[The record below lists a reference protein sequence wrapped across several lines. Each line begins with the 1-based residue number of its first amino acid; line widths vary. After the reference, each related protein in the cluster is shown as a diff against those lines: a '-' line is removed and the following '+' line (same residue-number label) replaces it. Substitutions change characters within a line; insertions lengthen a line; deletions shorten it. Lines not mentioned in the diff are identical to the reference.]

1 VPQPRYATLTRSP
14 REVLIP
20 KSQRRDLR
28 PGGHAG
34 PAITEMARK
43 RFRSTQRNEP
53 VTDRSFQE
61 YLYQTAAPTTTRTE
75 VMRLVRGGED
85 TYLELKVKL
94 SNPERIAQGIVALAN
109 TGGGTMVFGVNDQMR
124 VEGIDDPE
132 EVQDELVRI
141 CREEIIPPLIPFIDR
156 IAFDNGRRIVALDVQ
171 GKRRPYRT
179 RDGRFF
185 IRVGEDKRETSPE
198 ELSTLLDDARPLL
211 YEDIPV
217 TRATVGDIDE
227 AHLWSFLRAFEGGA
241 FDESSVKDYPTPE
254 ILERYLMLAMKGYDD
269 LTPTVAGMVLFGRD
283 DAVSRSLPRTEII
296 ATRFGGENAQAPV
309 IERIELQGNLATL
322 YESAQR
328 FVKRYCDLWDAR
340 PAKGT
345 VEPAPVAARAN
356 YHRAVICEGIANALM
371 HRDLVVRDVTTRLHI
386 FDRAIEIVNP
396 RRSAG
401 FAPQALKGIRFGV
414 QQRLNPRIAAIFSNE
429 AYGLQL
435 VRGGLPMVLREARA
449 FSHRLPEIVAF
460 NDEFRLRIH
469 GV

>member
-1 VPQPRYATLTRSP
+1 
-14 REVLIP
+14 
-20 KSQRRDLR
+20 
-28 PGGHAG
+28 
-34 PAITEMARK
+34 MARK
-43 RFRSTQRNEP
+43 RFRSTQRYEP

-61 YLYQTAAPTTTRTE
+61 YLYQTAAPLTTRTE
-75 VMRLVRGGED
+75 LMRLVRGGED

-124 VEGIDDPE
+124 VEGIDHPE

-156 IAFDNGRRIVALDVQ
+156 IAFDNGRRIVALDVE

-217 TRATVGDIDE
+217 VRATLNDIDE
-227 AHLWSFLRAFEGGA
+227 AHLWSFMRAFEGTA
-241 FDESSVKDYPTPE
+241 FDESSVQGYPTAE
-254 ILERYLMLAMKGYDD
+254 ILERYLMLAVKSHDD
-269 LTPTVAGMVLFGRD
+269 LTPTVAGMHLFGRD
-283 DAVSRSLPRTEII
+283 ESLAKFLPRTSIV
-296 ATRFGGENAQAPV
+296 ATRFSGDNSKAPA
-309 IERIELQGNLATL
+309 IERVELQGNLATL

-328 FVKRYCDLWDAR
+328 FILRYCDLWDAR
-340 PAKGT
+340 PARQPAEA
-345 VEPAPVAARAN
+345 VAPVVARAN
-356 YHRAVICEGIANALM
+356 YHRGVVCEAIANALI
-371 HRDLVVRDVTTRLHI
+371 HRDLVVRDVTTHLHI
-386 FDRAIEIVNP
+386 FDRVIEIVNP

-401 FAPQALKGIRFGV
+401 CAPQALKSIRFGL
-414 QQRLNPRIAAIFSNE
+414 QQRLNPRTASTFSNP

-435 VRGGLPMVLREARA
+435 VSGGLPMVLREAKA
-449 FSHRLPEIVAF
+449 FSGRLPEIVAF